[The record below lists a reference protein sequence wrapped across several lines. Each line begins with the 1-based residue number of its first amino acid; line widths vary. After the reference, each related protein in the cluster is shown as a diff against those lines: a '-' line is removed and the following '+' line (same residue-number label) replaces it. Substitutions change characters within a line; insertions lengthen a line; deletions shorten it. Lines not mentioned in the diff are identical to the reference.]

1 MKHSLVVLILA
12 ISSLTIRA
20 QDQKLQQLNKKVDS
34 LETKLLRHDSIYKRI
49 FAKELP
55 NSRNEIENNSY
66 TGFVISSIKGI
77 SLSIGGFVETDL
89 IYDLRAMGDKHSFTT
104 SSIEMNPDHGSDN
117 ITTFSVRPSRLSFKG
132 TNLENSISAL
142 LEFDFAGSNGTT
154 MPRLRHA
161 YICFKKWGAGKYWS
175 NFMDSDNYP
184 DILDFEGPNGALSIR
199 QIQIRYTFN
208 IGKTNKMAVSFEMP
222 GAELTIPETW
232 FSKNVLPDFTAS
244 FEHRFWKA
252 TSHLRLAGL
261 AHPITYINS
270 AGSQKT
276 TLGGALSFSGCI
288 QVNRMD
294 NMNLQL
300 TAGTGFAKYNND
312 LGGLGYDAF
321 RNKADTSKVSTLPQL
336 NFYAYYNH
344 WWASRLS
351 SSLGWS
357 FVGLSNEKSLYDPDA
372 IKSTNYASANLI
384 FYPNDNFKFGLELLY
399 GSRKD
404 MDNKVRDAFRFQFTF
419 FAKI

>member
-1 MKHSLVVLILA
+1 MKHTLVALIFI
-12 ISSLTIRA
+12 ISFLNTRA
-20 QDQKLQQLNKKVDS
+20 QDQELQQLKKRVDS
-34 LETKLLRHDSIYKRI
+34 LEKKLSVRDSIYKQI

-89 IYDLRAMGDKHSFTT
+89 IYDLRAMGDKNSFTT
-104 SSIEMNPDHGSDN
+104 SSIEMNPDRGSDN

-132 TNLENSISAL
+132 TNFENSISAL

-161 YICFKKWGAGKYWS
+161 YISFKNWGAGKYWS

-184 DILDFEGPNGALSIR
+184 DILDFEGPNGSLSIR
-199 QIQIRYTFN
+199 QIQIRYTAKV
-208 IGKTNKMAVSFEMP
+208 GKSNKMAFSLEMP
-222 GAELTIPETW
+222 GAELTVPATW
-232 FSKNVLPDFTAS
+232 ISKNVFPDFTAS
-244 FEHRFWKA
+244 YEYRFWKE

-261 AHPITYINS
+261 VHPITYINS
-270 AGSQKT
+270 VGSERT
-276 TLGGALSFSGCI
+276 TLGGGLSFSGCI
-288 QVNRMD
+288 QVSKSD
-294 NMNLQL
+294 NINLQL
-300 TAGTGFAKYNND
+300 TAGAGFAKYNND

-321 RNKADTSKVSTLPQL
+321 QKTADTNKAVTLPQI

-344 WWASRLS
+344 WWTSRLS
-351 SSLGWS
+351 SSFGCS
-357 FVGLSNEKSLYDPDA
+357 YVGLSNDKGVYDPDA
-372 IKSTNYASANLI
+372 IKSTSYASTNLI
-384 FYPNDNFKFGLELLY
+384 FYPNDNFKFGLEFLY

-404 MDNKVRDAFRFQFTF
+404 MDNKVREAFRFQFTF

>member
-1 MKHSLVVLILA
+1 MLT
-12 ISSLTIRA
+12 ISCLTIRA
-20 QDQKLQQLNKKVDS
+20 QDQQVQQLKTKIDS
-34 LETKLLRHDSIYKRI
+34 LDTKLLVHDSIHKKT

-66 TGFVISSIKGI
+66 IGFVISGVRGI
-77 SLSIGGFVETDL
+77 SLSIGGFVEADL
-89 IYDLRAMGDKHSFTT
+89 IYDFRAMGDKNSFTT
-104 SSIEMNPDHGSDN
+104 SSIEMYPTHGSDN
-117 ITTFSVRPSRLSFKG
+117 ISTFSVRPSRLSFMG
-132 TNLENSISAL
+132 TNLHNSISAL
-142 LEFDFAGSNGTT
+142 LEFDFVGSNGTT
-154 MPRLRHA
+154 APQLRFA
-161 YICFKKWGAGKYWS
+161 YIWFKNWGAGKYWS

-184 DILDFEGPNGALSIR
+184 DILDFEGPNGSLSIR
-199 QIQIRYTFN
+199 QIQIRYTFS

-232 FSKNVLPDFTAS
+232 ISKSVFPDFTTS

-261 AHPITYINS
+261 VHPITYLNS
-270 AGSQKT
+270 AGSEKT

-294 NMNLQL
+294 NINLQL

-321 RNKADTSKVSTLPQL
+321 TNKADTNKVSTLPQL

-344 WWASRLS
+344 WWSSRLS

-357 FVGLSNEKSLYDPDA
+357 FVGLSNEKGVYDPEA
-372 IKSTNYASANLI
+372 IKSTNYASTNLI
-384 FYPNDNFKFGLELLY
+384 FYPNDNFKFGLEFLY